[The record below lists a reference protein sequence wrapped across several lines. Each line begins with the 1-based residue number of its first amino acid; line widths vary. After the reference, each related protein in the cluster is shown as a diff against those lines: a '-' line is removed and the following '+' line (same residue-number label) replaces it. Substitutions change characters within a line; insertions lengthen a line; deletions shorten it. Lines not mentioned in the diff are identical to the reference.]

1 MSEHKSDKHRKS
13 LAEIL
18 EILDDSIVDG
28 FEDIDTSPAA
38 VNRETFKQMREAFG
52 EPAEDNTDLYKDAPE
67 YFGDFKLPTKMYAQ
81 VLDSNNHMWTYN
93 SETDMWR
100 CFHHSGYLST
110 RMFILHG
117 KPKAVI
123 SEGIDQWWLLQ

>member
-52 EPAEDNTDLYKDAPE
+52 EPAEDRSDLYEDAPE
-67 YFGDFKLPTKMYAQ
+67 YFGDFVLPTKMYAQ

-93 SETDMWR
+93 SDTDMWV
-100 CFHHSGYLST
+100 CVFGKGYMST
-110 RMFILHG
+110 RMLNL
-117 KPKAVI
+117 K
-123 SEGIDQWWLLQ
+123 L